1 MEWRATTNVSR
12 GRRAFATA
20 SGMSDV
26 AGLPIRRG
34 HMELRMKTIA
44 VALCALLAASSIA
57 ASDAGAAPVRQAR
70 GHAHHRPAHPVHRP
84 AHPVHRPAHP
94 VHRPAHPVHRP
105 AQPIHR
111 PVQRPVAAPPIAR
124 RTVVIG
130 AGHRPVH
137 PWWRPGGAIAAGAAI
152 GFVAGA
158 TAAAWAGPPP
168 GPTYC
173 WFYTDETRTN
183 GFWDICPP

>member
-1 MEWRATTNVSR
+1 MKS
-12 GRRAFATA
+12 
-20 SGMSDV
+20 V
-26 AGLPIRRG
+26 AVL
-34 HMELRMKTIA
+34 
-44 VALCALLAASSIA
+44 LCVLVAASSIA
-57 ASDAGAAPVRQAR
+57 SSDASAAPVRH
-70 GHAHHRPAHPVHRP
+70 GHSH
-84 AHPVHRPAHP
+84 
-94 VHRPAHPVHRP
+94 HRPAHPVHRP

-111 PVQRPVAAPPIAR
+111 PAHRPAVAPPIAK

-152 GFVAGA
+152 GFVVGA

-173 WFYTDETRTN
+173 WFYTDPSRTN